1 MSLPANATMTRMSFV
16 SSSQEEQ
23 DKADQVTRFL
33 DRLEQYRQQLL
44 TKQVSE
50 ELMKCQPA
58 TRYIN

>member
-23 DKADQVTRFL
+23 DKADQVRRFL

-44 TKQVSE
+44 TKQASE

>member
-1 MSLPANATMTRMSFV
+1 MSLV

-23 DKADQVTRFL
+23 DKADQVRRFL

-44 TKQVSE
+44 TKQASE